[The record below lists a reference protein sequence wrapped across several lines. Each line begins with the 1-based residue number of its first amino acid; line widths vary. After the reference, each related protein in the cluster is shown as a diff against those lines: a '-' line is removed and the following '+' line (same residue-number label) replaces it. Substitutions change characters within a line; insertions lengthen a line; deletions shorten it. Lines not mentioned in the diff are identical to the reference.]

1 MVHDDLYDEYPVKLE
16 IYAHKSVKFS
26 GLWDRFVKSLG
37 PNTWVEFELT
47 KQYRAVPCSGGLRF
61 KTESDRTFFLLRFS

>member
-1 MVHDDLYDEYPVKLE
+1 MEHNLYDEYPVKLE
-16 IYAHKSVKFS
+16 IYFHKSTKYP

-47 KQYRAVPCSGGLRF
+47 KQYRAVPCWVVLDLRLKMIEHSF
-61 KTESDRTFFLLRFS
+61 Y